1 MTAAP
6 SQFVFRAMKSDGST
20 KIGLRTSSTE
30 DALADLLKRD
40 DLLLLSAWKI
50 PLGVP
55 AVSKWPLKDEV
66 ALNEQLSTLLS
77 RGVPLVEALEV
88 SATVISPRNK
98 PRIERML
105 EQVAAGSTFA
115 DACNAAGGFDPITAS
130 VYRAAE
136 RTGDLAGAADRLA
149 KSARRRQAIAGK
161 ALTVMIY
168 PSAVA
173 SIAVLIFYGLL
184 TRLVPMLAKQLAD
197 MEVQINAFSTAVFDL
212 GLFTQANQPA
222 VLGAFLVLAILLF
235 MARRHALAI
244 AGAVIRKLPAIA
256 PLFLAAE
263 TARFFSV
270 LGAMTKSGVPLADAI
285 ATSTPSVSNPV
296 LREQLN
302 DLRKS
307 LVEGGILHKLLE
319 QVTALP
325 LATRCLLS
333 AAERAGDL
341 DSAFDSL
348 AEDLTNEVDER
359 ASRLLA
365 LLEPLVIVLMFLLIA
380 PLIFAI
386 ALPMMSISQGSGI

>member
-1 MTAAP
+1 
-6 SQFVFRAMKSDGST
+6 MKSDGST